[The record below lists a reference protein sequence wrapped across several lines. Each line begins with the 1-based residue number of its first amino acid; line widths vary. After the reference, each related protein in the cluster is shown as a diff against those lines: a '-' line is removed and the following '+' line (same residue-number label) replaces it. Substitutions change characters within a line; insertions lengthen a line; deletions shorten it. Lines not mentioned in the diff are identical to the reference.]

1 MPLSVL
7 WAGASDEMQH
17 FAEEICLSLWS
28 KSSLFSSP
36 GAMEMVCDLR
46 LCTLTGHR

>member
-1 MPLSVL
+1 MSLVSVV
-7 WAGASDEMQH
+7 GSDEMQH
-17 FAEEICLSLWS
+17 SVEEICFGLWS

-46 LCTLTGHR
+46 LCTLRGHR